1 MSSPIASGPGLPEG
15 LLTYPC
21 RVASPLRILHAPL
34 NIAGGPEA
42 LSAGLNV
49 LGCDSRLMVFTRQPF
64 RDGSDIN
71 LHLRQ
76 GGGPVNLALN
86 LPKQAYALGRA
97 IPNYD
102 IFQFHFGVTIV
113 PKRINLPLLG
123 RLGKGRVFHFW
134 GSDLRDA
141 PVSKWDYALRHAD
154 AAVVGS
160 YAILPRAPRAAGWP
174 DYDVVPPGI
183 NLETWQPAVPTPGTT
198 IRIVHAPSRRR
209 SKGTEAV
216 LEAVATL
223 QSEGAPIE
231 LDLVENTPNDQAR
244 LRYAAADLVIDQL
257 NVGWYGLFSIESMA
271 LGKPCIVRLDPEAV
285 AATEA
290 AFDTKIPLIN
300 GDKDTLVDV
309 LRGLVREPEQLTEIG
324 HASRAYV
331 EAVHGHTA
339 VAERM
344 LDVYRRRGLA

>member
-1 MSSPIASGPGLPEG
+1 MPG
-15 LLTYPC
+15 
-21 RVASPLRILHAPL
+21 ALRILHAPL

-42 LSAGLNV
+42 LSAGLNAI
-49 LGCDSRLMVFTRQPF
+49 GCTSRLMVFTRQPF

-86 LPKQAYALGRA
+86 LPRQAWAFGRA
-97 IPNYD
+97 LPDYD

-113 PKRINLPLLG
+113 PKRVNLPVLG

-141 PVSKWDYALRHAD
+141 PVAKWDYALRHAD

-160 YAILPRAPRAAGWP
+160 YAILPRAPRAPGWP
-174 DYDVVPPGI
+174 EYDVVPPGI
-183 NLETWQPAVPTPGTT
+183 DLGLWRPAIPEPGRVV
-198 IRIVHAPSRRR
+198 RIVHAPSRRR

-216 LEAVATL
+216 LDAIATL
-223 QSEGAPIE
+223 KAEGAPIE

-271 LGKPCIVRLDPEAV
+271 LGKPCIVRLDADAV
-285 AATEA
+285 ARTEE
-290 AFDTKIPLIN
+290 AFGTRIPLVN
-300 GDKDTLVDV
+300 ADAETLTETI
-309 LRGLVREPEQLTEIG
+309 RGLVREPVRLTEIG
-324 HASRAYV
+324 RASRAYV
-331 EAVHGHTA
+331 EAVHGHVA

-344 LDVYRRRGLA
+344 LDVYRRRGIAKGR

>member
-1 MSSPIASGPGLPEG
+1 MSDQ
-15 LLTYPC
+15 
-21 RVASPLRILHAPL
+21 LRILHAPL

-42 LSAGLNV
+42 LSAGLTAI
-49 LGCDSRLMVFTRQPF
+49 GCDSKLMVFTKQPF

-86 LPKQAYALGRA
+86 LPKQAYAFARA
-97 IPNYD
+97 IPDFD

-134 GSDLRDA
+134 GSDIRDA
-141 PVSKWDYALRHAD
+141 PAAKWDYALRHAD
-154 AAVVGS
+154 AAIIGS
-160 YAILPRAPRAAGWP
+160 YATVHRAPRGAGWP
-174 DYDVVPPGI
+174 TYDVVPPGI
-183 NLETWQPAVPTPGTT
+183 DLTTWLPTAPKPDGT

-209 SKGTEAV
+209 SKGTEEV
-216 LEAVATL
+216 LAAIATL
-223 QSEGAPIE
+223 KAEGAPIE

-257 NVGWYGLFSIESMA
+257 NVGWYGLLSIEAMA
-271 LGKPCIVRLDPEAV
+271 LGKPCIVRLDPEPHAE
-285 AATEA
+285 TNA
-290 AFDTKIPLIN
+290 AFGHEIPLISA
-300 GDKDTLVDV
+300 DKTTLVDV
-309 LRGLVREPEQLTEIG
+309 IRGLVREPAQLAEIG
-324 HASRAYV
+324 RASRAYV
-331 EAVHGHTA
+331 EAIHSHTA

-344 LDVYRRRGLA
+344 LAVYERAGIAGANGARRSR

>member
-1 MSSPIASGPGLPEG
+1 MP
-15 LLTYPC
+15 
-21 RVASPLRILHAPL
+21 RLRILHAPL

-42 LSAGLNV
+42 LSKGLNAI
-49 LGCDSRLMVFTRQPF
+49 GCESRLLVFTRQPF

-86 LPKQAYALGRA
+86 LPRQAWAFARA
-97 IPNYD
+97 VPDYD
-102 IFQFHFGVTIV
+102 VFQFHFGVTLV
-113 PKRINLPLLG
+113 PKKVNLPLLG

-134 GSDLRDA
+134 GSDIRDA
-141 PVSKWDYALRHAD
+141 PAAKWDYALRHAD
-154 AAVVGS
+154 AAIIGS
-160 YAILPRAPRAAGWP
+160 YATVHRAPRAPGWP
-174 DYDVVPPGI
+174 QYDVVPAGI
-183 NLETWQPAVPTPGTT
+183 DLQTWQPAYPEPDRT

-216 LEAVATL
+216 LAAVETL
-223 QSEGAPIE
+223 QAEGAPIE

-271 LGKPCIVRLDPEAV
+271 LGKPVIVRLDRDAV
-285 AATEA
+285 AETEE
-290 AFDTKIPLIN
+290 AFGHEVPLIN
-300 GDKDTLVDV
+300 ADADTLVDII
-309 LRGLVREPEQLTEIG
+309 RGLVREPERLTAIG
-324 HASRAYV
+324 RASRAYV
-331 EAVHGHTA
+331 EGVHSHVA

-344 LDVYRRRGLA
+344 LEVYRRRGIAG

>member
-1 MSSPIASGPGLPEG
+1 MGAAHNVPMPGSP
-15 LLTYPC
+15 
-21 RVASPLRILHAPL
+21 RILHAPL

-42 LSAGLNV
+42 LSAGLNAI
-49 LGCDSRLMVFTRQPF
+49 GCESRLMVFTKQPF

-86 LPKQAYALGRA
+86 LPKQAWAFGRS
-97 IPNYD
+97 IPDYD

-113 PKRINLPLLG
+113 PKRVNLPVLG

-141 PVSKWDYALRHAD
+141 PVAKWDYALRHAD
-154 AAVVGS
+154 AAIVGS

-174 DYDVVPPGI
+174 EYDVVPPGI
-183 NLETWQPAVPTPGTT
+183 NLETWQPAVPAPDKT

-209 SKGTEAV
+209 SKGTDAV
-216 LEAVATL
+216 LEAIETL
-223 QSEGAPIE
+223 KGEGAPIE

-271 LGKPCIVRLDPEAV
+271 LGKPCIVRLDAEAA
-285 AATEA
+285 AATED
-290 AFDTKIPLIN
+290 AFGTRIPLVN
-300 GDKDTLVDV
+300 ADRDTLTDTI
-309 LRGLVREPEQLTEIG
+309 RGLVREPERLTEIG
-324 HASRAYV
+324 RASRAYV
-331 EAVHGHTA
+331 EQVHGHVA